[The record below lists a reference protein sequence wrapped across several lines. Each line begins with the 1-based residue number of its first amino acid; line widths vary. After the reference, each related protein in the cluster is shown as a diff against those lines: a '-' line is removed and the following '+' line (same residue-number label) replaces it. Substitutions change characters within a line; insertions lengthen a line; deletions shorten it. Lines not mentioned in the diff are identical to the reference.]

1 MSDLVLWII
10 SIFNVSG
17 SVLNVKKMPSCFFI
31 WSCCNVFWLVYD
43 IINGA
48 YARSVLDVVNLSTS
62 LWGLVSWLKD
72 KNTSKDEK
80 LAVEETA
87 N

>member
-10 SIFNVSG
+10 SIFNVAG

-72 KNTSKDEK
+72 KNASKNEK